1 MYPATFEYHTPT
13 TIQEAL
19 ELLTTYG
26 DDAKVMSGGHS
37 LIPLMKMRLSQ
48 PAHLIDMSKMSEL
61 KGIRAAGDRIE
72 IGAFTTHRQ
81 VETSELLRDKLP
93 LLNELAS
100 VIADPQVRN
109 RGTIGGSVCHADPGA
124 DFPAAMVALDAEMV
138 CIGRQGTR
146 TVMAR
151 DWFLGIME
159 SAIGEDEI
167 LAAIR
172 VPQQGSMVG
181 HAYLKLPH
189 PASRFSVVGVA
200 ALIGRSSDGTC
211 ASARIGV
218 TGVATAAFRAST
230 VEDRLVGHQLTAE
243 TIDAAC
249 RHAVDGC
256 DVQGDLATPAEQKAE
271 LCRVMVGRAVTL
283 ATKRMAATIK

>member
-1 MYPATFEYHTPT
+1 MYPSTFEYHAPA

-19 ELLTTYG
+19 ELLETYG

-48 PAHLIDMSKMSEL
+48 PAHLIDMSKIPEL
-61 KGIRAAGDRIE
+61 KGIRMEGDRIE

-81 VETSELLRDKLP
+81 VEISELLWERLP

-100 VIADPQVRN
+100 MIADPQVRN

-124 DFPAAMVALDAEMV
+124 DFPAGMMALDAEMV
-138 CIGRQGTR
+138 CIGRSGAR
-146 TVMAR
+146 TVPAK

-167 LAAIR
+167 LTTIR
-172 VPQQGSMVG
+172 MPQQDSNVG

-189 PASRFSVVGVA
+189 QASRFAVVGAA
-200 ALIGRSSDGTC
+200 ALIGRNPDGTC
-211 ASARIGV
+211 SRARIGV
-218 TGVATAAFRAST
+218 TGVSTAAFRASV
-230 VEDRLVGHQLTAE
+230 VEESLVGKHLSAE
-243 TIDAAC
+243 AIEAAA
-249 RHAVDGC
+249 RNAAVDC
-256 DVQGDLATPAEQKAE
+256 DVQGDLATPVEHKAE
-271 LCRVMVGRAVTL
+271 LCRVMVGRAIIL
-283 ATKRMAATIK
+283 AAKRAITTTK

>member
-1 MYPATFEYHTPT
+1 MYPAAFEYHVPA

-19 ELLTTYG
+19 ELLRTYG

-37 LIPLMKMRLSQ
+37 LIPLMKMRLAQ
-48 PAHLIDMSKMSEL
+48 PAHLIDMSKMPEL
-61 KGIRAAGDRIE
+61 KGIRMAGDRIE

-81 VETSELLRDKLP
+81 VETSDVLRARLP

-124 DFPAAMVALDAEMV
+124 DFPAGMMALDAEMV
-138 CIGRQGTR
+138 CIGRHGTR
-146 TVMAR
+146 TVMAK

-172 VPQQGSMVG
+172 VPQQGSDVG

-200 ALIGRSSDGTC
+200 ALIAQNADGTC
-211 ASARIGV
+211 SSARIGV
-218 TGVATAAFRAST
+218 TGVATAAFRASG
-230 VEDRLVGHQLTAE
+230 VEARLVGRRLTTE
-243 TIDAAC
+243 EIDAAA
-249 RHAVDGC
+249 RHAADDC
-256 DVQGDLATPAEQKAE
+256 DVQGDLATPVEQKAE
-271 LCRVMVGRAVTL
+271 LCRVMVGRAVSL
-283 ATKRMAATIK
+283 ATRRMAATTK